1 MGTVPNDI
9 LESAYREAVEL
20 GAQPAIGDIEIVE
33 KLENIARNTANRA
46 CARFLIACTLAK
58 IDNPSVDI
66 RKPYTEIGGDD
77 TFSGRTYDERYI
89 TDFVRK
95 YTLLCNQTTA
105 FLTPAFRNR
114 NSVLTTSVNLVG
126 RPPSIYKAT
135 LEVLGAIHSDKVST
149 ENVLVE
155 LLRWLIVVRNEK
167 KQRVQSLLAAL
178 KASSDENILSA
189 ESIVLLIEQHLSLK
203 RSSRLPV
210 LVVAA
215 AYQAAQSKLGEG
227 ISPLQSHNAA
237 DRQSGSLGDLEI
249 TLVNDRQIMTS
260 YEMKTRKVTKED
272 IAHALDKIT
281 ASDTRPDN
289 YIFITTKPISDEV
302 QEYAKS
308 LYDETAIEFV
318 VLDCIGFLRHF
329 LHFFYRIRMVFLE
342 EYQELLLSEPGSAV
356 SEELKEAFLSMRQV
370 AQSPR

>member
-1 MGTVPNDI
+1 M
-9 LESAYREAVEL
+9 
-20 GAQPAIGDIEIVE
+20 
-33 KLENIARNTANRA
+33 
-46 CARFLIACTLAK
+46 
-58 IDNPSVDI
+58 
-66 RKPYTEIGGDD
+66 
-77 TFSGRTYDERYI
+77 
-89 TDFVRK
+89 
-95 YTLLCNQTTA
+95 
-105 FLTPAFRNR
+105 
-114 NSVLTTSVNLVG
+114 
-126 RPPSIYKAT
+126 
-135 LEVLGAIHSDKVST
+135 
-149 ENVLVE
+149 
-155 LLRWLIVVRNEK
+155 LRWLIVVRNEK